1 MSRRI
6 DKRNLQFLRDGLKLW
21 AMARKRK
28 LPDEALKF
36 FKAEGR
42 KGGLEGGKIR
52 AEKLSPKRRKEIAQK
67 AAQARWGKKKGPKG
81 TSP

>member
-1 MSRRI
+1 M
-6 DKRNLQFLRDGLKLW
+6 

-28 LPDEALKF
+28 LPEEVLSF

-52 AEKLSPKRRKEIAQK
+52 ADKLSPKRRKEIAQK
-67 AAQARWGKKKGPKG
+67 AAQARWGKRKKPKATG
-81 TSP
+81 S